1 MPIVYETIKNNVLSV
16 TVSSKQ
22 SAMLA
27 DAWATLLNVMG
38 SERGLELAEKHQ
50 ISVLY
55 IINENNEVRFLK
67 SSHWTH

>member
-1 MPIVYETIKNNVLSV
+1 
-16 TVSSKQ
+16 
-22 SAMLA
+22 MLA

-38 SERGLELAEKHQ
+38 SESGLELAEKHQ

-67 SSHWTH
+67 SSQWTH

>member
-1 MPIVYETIKNNVLSV
+1 MV
-16 TVSSKQ
+16 
-22 SAMLA
+22 A
-27 DAWATLLNVMG
+27 DAWATLLNVTG
-38 SERGLELAEKHQ
+38 SEIGLALAEKHQ